1 MRRRMSQI
9 YKTGDAGY
17 SMLDLELN
25 RFAVCAFPVH
35 VICERGGI
43 IV

>member
-9 YKTGDAGY
+9 YKTSSAGD
-17 SMLDLELN
+17 SILNWEFN